1 MSLRASRTGASRLK
15 LTVGFV
21 GLHAAQKG
29 RLGRLGT
36 AGLAIVLVGFTI
48 IVAGS
53 VGEFWVFSAQPYD
66 GAGFARGV
74 CWAIFLLGH
83 PILAVGTVL
92 FGVSTARAGV
102 FPREVAVMFAVLG
115 VLVVVPFIG
124 AVFFAIPFVWLG
136 YLMYSGKHQSAR
148 QASRVG

>member
-74 CWAIFLLGH
+74 CWAI
-83 PILAVGTVL
+83 
-92 FGVSTARAGV
+92 
-102 FPREVAVMFAVLG
+102 
-115 VLVVVPFIG
+115 
-124 AVFFAIPFVWLG
+124 WD
-136 YLMYSGKHQSAR
+136 
-148 QASRVG
+148 